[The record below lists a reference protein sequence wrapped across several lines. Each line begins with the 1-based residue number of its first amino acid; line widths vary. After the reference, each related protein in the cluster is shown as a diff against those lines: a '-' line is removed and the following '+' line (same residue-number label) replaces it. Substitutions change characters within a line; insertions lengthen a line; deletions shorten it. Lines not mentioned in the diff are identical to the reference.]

1 MAQDATLQLN
11 SNHKMPVIGL
21 GTWQAPAGQVGAAV
35 KTALENGYRHVD
47 CAAVYGN
54 EAEIGAVFAEAF
66 AEDSK

>member
-47 CAAVYGN
+47 WRRFTATKRKLVLCLRRPSPPV
-54 EAEIGAVFAEAF
+54 
-66 AEDSK
+66 S